1 MLFNLT
7 HYGEVHRT
15 RLWEVVCRNRAEFD
29 ECLRIA
35 VNNQKAPGGKLRRSN
50 PTKSSEKVL
59 VQVAG
64 AVAAPPPPRPRASE
78 YLGEDASQELAGL
91 AL

>member
-1 MLFNLT
+1 M
-7 HYGEVHRT
+7 
-15 RLWEVVCRNRAEFD
+15 EFD

-50 PTKSSEKVL
+50 PTKSSEKGL
-59 VQVAG
+59 GQVAG
-64 AVAAPPPPRPRASE
+64 AVAVHPHRPPAPPTAPPRPRASE

>member
-1 MLFNLT
+1 M
-7 HYGEVHRT
+7 
-15 RLWEVVCRNRAEFD
+15 EFD

-50 PTKSSEKVL
+50 PTKSSEKGL
-59 VQVAG
+59 GQVAG
-64 AVAAPPPPRPRASE
+64 AVAVPPPQPAPPPPRPRASE